1 VRSRRGGRTSLP
13 EHSKIRKVHHFPATP
28 PLLSRRRLLIAA
40 AGVAS
45 ACAPAKAVG
54 YRGYCLVANRASRN
68 IGVVDLLRFRLRR
81 QIPLDAEPS
90 EIVAHPSATKAFVL
104 TPDTGTVQEIDAER
118 LAVSRRVR
126 VGNRALNMSLAPGG
140 KALWV
145 LLRDPAELVELPLD
159 SFAPRRRVRL
169 PWAPNGFTIGANLA
183 AVASYANRA
192 IAVVSLDR
200 AAAERVIDAKDE
212 PSILHFRRDGAQ
224 LIAGSHPDRALT
236 IFDPASGKTVVRL
249 PVGIAP
255 RNFCPDNTGG
265 QLYVTGDG
273 MDAVVVIY
281 PYETEIGQ
289 TILAGHA
296 PGAMAVTLGDS
307 PLLLVANPENDR
319 ITALDANN
327 TGKSLV
333 TVVDVGQEPHRIVIT
348 PDNEYALALN
358 RRSGDL
364 SVIRRISLSNG
375 RPFRRPTPLFTMI
388 PVGEEPVAAAVVPW
402 SA

>member
-1 VRSRRGGRTSLP
+1 MPRS
-13 EHSKIRKVHHFPATP
+13 PAIW
-28 PLLSRRRLLIAA
+28 PLLSRRRLLITAA
-40 AGVAS
+40 AGAAS

-68 IGVVDLLRFRLRR
+68 IGVVDLLRFRLRK

-90 EIVAHPSATKAFVL
+90 EIVAHPSSAKAFVL
-104 TPDTGTVQEIDAER
+104 SPDTGTVWEIDAER

-126 VGNRALNMSLAPGG
+126 IGNRALNMSLAPGG
-140 KALWV
+140 KAALWV

-169 PWAPNGFTIGANLA
+169 PWAPNGFTLSGANLA
-183 AVASYANRA
+183 AVASYATRSIA
-192 IAVVSLDR
+192 IVSLDH
-200 AAAERVIDAKDE
+200 AAIDRVIDARDE
-212 PSILHFRRDGAQ
+212 PSILHFRQDGAQ

-281 PYETEIGQ
+281 PYETEVGQ

-296 PGAMAVTLGDS
+296 PGAMAVTQGDT

-319 ITALDANN
+319 ITALDATN

-333 TVVDVGQEPHRIVIT
+333 TFVDVGQEPHRIVIT

-375 RPFRRPTPLFTMI
+375 RPFRRPTPVFTMI

-402 SA
+402 SV

>member
-1 VRSRRGGRTSLP
+1 
-13 EHSKIRKVHHFPATP
+13 
-28 PLLSRRRLLIAA
+28 LLIAA
-40 AGVAS
+40 AAGAAS
-45 ACAPAKAVG
+45 ACGPAKAVG
-54 YRGYCLVANRASRN
+54 YRGYCLVANRAGRD

-90 EIVAHPSATKAFVL
+90 EIVAHPSAPKAFVL
-104 TPDTGTVQEIDAER
+104 TPDTGTVWEIDTER
-118 LAVSRRVR
+118 LTVSRRIR
-126 VGNRALNMSLAPGG
+126 PGARALNMSLAPGG

-145 LLRDPAELVELPLD
+145 LSRDPAELVELPFD
-159 SFAPRRRVRL
+159 SFAPRHRVSL
-169 PWAPNGFTIGANLA
+169 PWAPNGFTLGAGNLA

-192 IAVVSLDR
+192 IAVVSLGR
-200 AAAERVIDAKDE
+200 AAIDRVIDAKDE
-212 PSILHFRRDGAQ
+212 PSILHFRQDGAQ

-249 PVGIAP
+249 PVAIAP

-281 PYETEIGQ
+281 PYETEVGQ

-296 PGAMAVTLGDS
+296 PDAMAVTLGDS

-319 ITALDANN
+319 ITALDATN

-333 TVVDVGQEPHRIVIT
+333 TVVDVGQEPHRIVMT

-388 PVGEEPVAAAVVPW
+388 PVGDEPVAAVVVPW
-402 SA
+402 QA

>member
-1 VRSRRGGRTSLP
+1 VR
-13 EHSKIRKVHHFPATP
+13 HFPVP
-28 PLLSRRRLLIAA
+28 RPLFSRRRLLIAA
-40 AGVAS
+40 AAGAGS

-54 YRGYCLVANRASRN
+54 YRGYCLVTNRSGRN

-90 EIVAHPSATKAFVL
+90 EIVAHPSAPKAFVL
-104 TPDTGTVQEIDAER
+104 SPETGTVWEIDTER
-118 LAVSRRVR
+118 LAVSRRAR
-126 VGNRALNMSLAPGG
+126 IANRALNMSLEPGG

-145 LLRDPAELVELPLD
+145 LSREPAELVELDSD
-159 SFAPRRRVRL
+159 SFTPRRRVRL
-169 PWAPNGFTIGANLA
+169 PWAPNGFTLGTTNLA
-183 AVASYANRA
+183 AIASYANRSIA
-192 IAVVSLDR
+192 IVSLDR
-200 AAAERVIDAKDE
+200 GAIDRVIDAKDE
-212 PSILHFRRDGAQ
+212 PSILHFRKDGAQ

-236 IFDPASGKTVVRL
+236 IIDAASGKTVVRL

-281 PYETEIGQ
+281 PYETEVGQ

-296 PGAMAVTLGDS
+296 PGAMAVTQGDS

-319 ITALDANN
+319 ITALDATN

-364 SVIRRISLSNG
+364 SVIRRVSLSNG
-375 RPFRRPTPLFTMI
+375 RPFRRPTPVFTMV
-388 PVGEEPVAAAVVPW
+388 PVGEEPVAAVVVPW
-402 SA
+402 AA

>member
-1 VRSRRGGRTSLP
+1 MPHL
-13 EHSKIRKVHHFPATP
+13 PATR
-28 PLLSRRRLLIAA
+28 PLLTRRRLLIAA
-40 AGVAS
+40 AAGVGS
-45 ACAPAKAVG
+45 ACGPAKAVG
-54 YRGYCLVANRASRN
+54 YRGYCLVANRSGRN
-68 IGVVDLLRFRLRR
+68 VGVVDLLRFRLRR

-90 EIVAHPSATKAFVL
+90 EIVAHPSGPKAIVL
-104 TPDTGTVQEIDAER
+104 SPETGTVWEIDTER
-118 LAVSRRVR
+118 LAVSRRLR
-126 VGNRALNMSLAPGG
+126 IANRALNMSLEPVG

-145 LLRDPAELVELPLD
+145 LSREPAELVELPFD
-159 SFAPRRRVRL
+159 SFTPRRRIRL
-169 PWAPNGFTIGANLA
+169 PWDPNGFTLGAMNLA
-183 AVASYANRA
+183 AIASYANRSIA
-192 IAVVSLDR
+192 IVSLDR
-200 AAAERVIDAKDE
+200 GAIERVIDAKDE
-212 PSILHFRRDGAQ
+212 PSILHFRKDGAQ

-236 IFDPASGKTVVRL
+236 IIDAASGKTVVRL

-273 MDAVVVIY
+273 MDAVIVIY
-281 PYETEIGQ
+281 PYETEVGQ

-296 PGAMAVTLGDS
+296 PGSMAVTLGDS

-319 ITALDANN
+319 ITALDATN

-375 RPFRRPTPLFTMI
+375 RPFRRPTPVFTMV
-388 PVGEEPVAAAVVPW
+388 PVGEEPVAAVVVPW

>member
-1 VRSRRGGRTSLP
+1 VLLQ
-13 EHSKIRKVHHFPATP
+13 PAST
-28 PLLSRRRLLIAA
+28 PLLSRRRLLVSA
-40 AGVAS
+40 AGSAVP

-54 YRGYCLVANRASRN
+54 YRGYCLVANRVSRN
-68 IGVVDLLRFRLRR
+68 VGVVDLLRFRLRR

-90 EIVAHPSATKAFVL
+90 EIVAHPSAPKAFVL
-104 TPDTGTVQEIDAER
+104 TPDTGTVWEIDTER
-118 LAVSRRVR
+118 LAVSRRSR
-126 VGNRALNMSLAPGG
+126 IGNRALNMSLAPAG

-145 LLRDPAELVELPLD
+145 LSREPAELVELPLD
-159 SFAPRRRVRL
+159 SLTPRSRVRL
-169 PWAPNGFTIGANLA
+169 PWVPNGFTGGANLA

-192 IAVVSLDR
+192 IAIVSLEH
-200 AAAERVIDAKDE
+200 AAVDRVIDAKDE
-212 PSILHFRRDGAQ
+212 PSILHFRQDGAQ

-236 IFDPASGKTVVRL
+236 IFDPASGKIVVRL

-255 RNFCPDNTGG
+255 RNFCPDKKGG

-281 PYETEIGQ
+281 PYETEVGQ

-296 PGAMAVTLGDS
+296 PGAMAVTQGDT

-327 TGKSLV
+327 TSKSLV

-364 SVIRRISLSNG
+364 SVIRRISLNNG
-375 RPFRRPTPLFTMI
+375 RPFRRPTPVFTMV
-388 PVGEEPVAAAVVPW
+388 PVGDEPVAAAVVPW

>member
-1 VRSRRGGRTSLP
+1 VPR
-13 EHSKIRKVHHFPATP
+13 FPVP
-28 PLLSRRRLLIAA
+28 SPLLSRRRLLLTAA
-40 AGVAS
+40 AGAAS

-68 IGVVDLLRFRLRR
+68 IGVVDLLRFRLRK

-90 EIVAHPSATKAFVL
+90 EIVAHPSAPKAFVL
-104 TPDTGTVQEIDAER
+104 SPDTGTVWEIDTER

-126 VGNRALNMSLAPGG
+126 VGNRAVDISIAPEG
-140 KALWV
+140 KTALWV
-145 LLRDPAELVELPLD
+145 LFRDPAELVELPID

-169 PWAPNGFTIGANLA
+169 PWDPNGFTLGAGNLA

-200 AAAERVIDAKDE
+200 AAIDRVIDAKDE
-212 PSILHFRRDGAQ
+212 PSILHFRKDGMQ
-224 LIAGSHPDRALT
+224 LIAGSHPDQAIT
-236 IFDPASGKTVVRL
+236 IFEPASGKTVVRL

-255 RNFCPDNTGG
+255 RNFCPDEKGG

-281 PYETEIGQ
+281 PYETEVGQ

-296 PGAMAVTLGDS
+296 PGAMAVTNDDS

-327 TGKSLV
+327 TAKSLV
-333 TVVDVGQEPHRIVIT
+333 TVVDVGQEPRRIVIT
-348 PDNEYALALN
+348 PDNAYALALN

-375 RPFRRPTPLFTMI
+375 RPFRRPTPMFTMI
-388 PVGEEPVAAAVVPW
+388 PVGDEPVAAVVVPW
-402 SA
+402 AV

>member
-1 VRSRRGGRTSLP
+1 
-13 EHSKIRKVHHFPATP
+13 
-28 PLLSRRRLLIAA
+28 
-40 AGVAS
+40 
-45 ACAPAKAVG
+45 VG
-54 YRGYCLVANRASRN
+54 YRGYCLVANRSGGSV
-68 IGVVDLLRFRLRR
+68 GVVDLLRFRLRR

-90 EIVAHPSATKAFVL
+90 EIVAHPSAPKAFVL
-104 TPDTGTVQEIDAER
+104 SPETGTVWEIDTER

-126 VGNRALNMSLAPGG
+126 IASRALNMSLEPGG
-140 KALWV
+140 KALWI
-145 LLRDPAELVELPLD
+145 LSREPAELVELPFD
-159 SFAPRRRVRL
+159 SFTPRRRVRL
-169 PWAPNGFTIGANLA
+169 PWTPNGFTLGDTNLA
-183 AVASYANRA
+183 AIASYANRSIA
-192 IAVVSLDR
+192 IVSLDR
-200 AAAERVIDAKDE
+200 GAIDRVIDAKDE
-212 PSILHFRRDGAQ
+212 PSILHFRKDGAQ

-236 IFDPASGKTVVRL
+236 IIDAVSGKTVVRL

-281 PYETEIGQ
+281 PYETEVGQ

-296 PGAMAVTLGDS
+296 PGSMAVTLGDS

-319 ITALDANN
+319 ITALDATN

-375 RPFRRPTPLFTMI
+375 RPFRRPTPVFTMV
-388 PVGEEPVAAAVVPW
+388 PVGEEPVAAVVVPW

>member
-1 VRSRRGGRTSLP
+1 MRSKLERVPRS
-13 EHSKIRKVHHFPATP
+13 SATRL
-28 PLLSRRRLLIAA
+28 LLSRRHMLAA
-40 AGVAS
+40 AASVVS
-45 ACAPAKAVG
+45 ACGPAKAVG
-54 YRGYCLVANRASRN
+54 YRGYCLVANRAGRSVA
-68 IGVVDLLRFRLRR
+68 VVDLLRFRLRR

-104 TPDTGTVQEIDAER
+104 SPDTATVWEIDAER

-126 VGNRALNMSLAPGG
+126 IGNRALDISLAPDG

-145 LLRDPAELVELPLD
+145 LSREPAELVELPFD
-159 SFAPRRRVRL
+159 SLSPRRRVRL
-169 PWAPNGFTIGANLA
+169 PWASNGFTLGVSNLA

-192 IAVVSLDR
+192 IAIVSLDR
-200 AAAERVIDAKDE
+200 AAVDRVIDARDE
-212 PSILHFRRDGAQ
+212 PSILHFQQDGKQ

-236 IFDPASGKTVVRL
+236 IFEPSSGSTVVRL

-281 PYETEIGQ
+281 PYETEVGE

-296 PGAMAVTLGDS
+296 PGAMAVTQGDS

-402 SA
+402 TA

>member
-1 VRSRRGGRTSLP
+1 MS
-13 EHSKIRKVHHFPATP
+13 HFPATG
-28 PLLSRRRLLIAA
+28 PLLSRRRLLVAAA

-45 ACAPAKAVG
+45 ACGPAKAVG
-54 YRGYCLVANRASRN
+54 YRGYCLVANRAGRN
-68 IGVVDLLRFRLRR
+68 IGVVDLLRFRLRK
-81 QIPLDAEPS
+81 QISLDAEPS
-90 EIVAHPSATKAFVL
+90 EIVAHSSAPKAFVL
-104 TPDTGTVQEIDAER
+104 SPETGTVWEIDTEK
-118 LAVSRRVR
+118 LTVSRRVR
-126 VGNRALNMSLAPGG
+126 IATRALNMALDSTG

-145 LLRDPAELVELPLD
+145 LSREPAELVELPFD
-159 SFAPRRRVRL
+159 SFSPRRRVRL
-169 PWAPNGFTIGANLA
+169 PWAPNGFTLGATNLA
-183 AVASYANRA
+183 AIASYANRSIA
-192 IAVVSLDR
+192 IVSLDR
-200 AAAERVIDAKDE
+200 VAIDRVIDAKDE
-212 PSILHFRRDGAQ
+212 PSILHFRKDGAQ

-236 IFDPASGKTVVRL
+236 IIDAGSGKTVVRL
-249 PVGIAP
+249 PVGIGP

-273 MDAVVVIY
+273 LDAVVVIY
-281 PYETEIGQ
+281 PYETEVGQ

-296 PGAMAVTLGDS
+296 PGAMAVTQGDS

-319 ITALDANN
+319 ITALDATN

-364 SVIRRISLSNG
+364 SVIRRVSLSNG
-375 RPFRRPTPLFTMI
+375 RPFRRPTPVFTMVS
-388 PVGEEPVAAAVVPW
+388 VGEEPVAAVVVPW

>member
-1 VRSRRGGRTSLP
+1 VP
-13 EHSKIRKVHHFPATP
+13 CAPATP
-28 PLLSRRRLLIAA
+28 PLLSRRHLLIAA
-40 AGVAS
+40 AAGAAS

-54 YRGYCLVANRASRN
+54 YRGYCLVANRAGRS

-90 EIVAHPSATKAFVL
+90 EIVAHPSAPKAFVL
-104 TPDTGTVQEIDAER
+104 SRDTGTIWEIDAER

-126 VGNRALNMSLAPGG
+126 IGNRALNMSLAPGG

-145 LLRDPAELVELPLD
+145 LFRDPAELVELPLD

-169 PWAPNGFTIGANLA
+169 PWAPNGFTLGGANLA
-183 AVASYANRA
+183 AVAGYAGRSIA
-192 IAVVSLDR
+192 IVSLDR
-200 AAAERVIDAKDE
+200 AAIDRVIDARDE
-212 PSILHFRRDGAQ
+212 PSILHFRQDGAQ

-236 IFDPASGKTVVRL
+236 IFDSASGKTVVRL

-281 PYETEIGQ
+281 PYETEVGQ
-289 TILAGHA
+289 TILAGQA
-296 PGAMAVTLGDS
+296 PGEMVVTQGDA
-307 PLLLVANPENDR
+307 PLLLVANPGNDR

-327 TGKSLV
+327 MGKSLV

-364 SVIRRISLSNG
+364 SVIRRVSLTSG
-375 RPFRRPTPLFTMI
+375 RPFRRPTPLFTMV

-402 SA
+402 SV

>member
-1 VRSRRGGRTSLP
+1 MP
-13 EHSKIRKVHHFPATP
+13 Q

-40 AGVAS
+40 AARAAS
-45 ACAPAKAVG
+45 ACGPAKAVG
-54 YRGYCLVANRASRN
+54 YRGYCLVANRAGRN
-68 IGVVDLLRFRLRR
+68 VGVVDLLRFRLRR

-90 EIVAHPSATKAFVL
+90 EIVAHPSAPKAFVL
-104 TPDTGTVQEIDAER
+104 SPETGTVWEIDTER
-118 LAVSRRVR
+118 LAVSRRAR
-126 VGNRALNMSLAPGG
+126 MGNRALNMSLAPEGRA
-140 KALWV
+140 ALWV
-145 LLRDPAELVELPLD
+145 LFRDPAELVELPLE
-159 SFAPRRRVRL
+159 SFTPRRRIRL
-169 PWAPNGFTIGANLA
+169 PWAPNGFTIGEGNLA
-183 AVASYANRA
+183 AVASYSDRA
-192 IAVVSLDR
+192 IALVSADR
-200 AAAERVIDAKDE
+200 GAIDRVIEAKDE
-212 PSILHFRRDGAQ
+212 PSILHFRKDGAQ

-236 IFDPASGKTVVRL
+236 IFDAASGKTVVRL
-249 PVGIAP
+249 PVAIAP

-296 PGAMAVTLGDS
+296 PGAMAVTQDDS

-333 TVVDVGQEPHRIVIT
+333 TVVEVGQEPHRIVMT
-348 PDNEYALALN
+348 PDDEYALALN
-358 RRSGDL
+358 RRSGDV
-364 SVIRRISLSNG
+364 SVIRRVSLSNG
-375 RPFRRPTPLFTMI
+375 RPFRRPTPVFTMI
-388 PVGEEPVAAAVVPW
+388 PVGEEPVAAVVVPW